1 MGLILPTGFPRGVL
15 VPLDSGLRGARV
27 LVTAA
32 SQGIGYGAA
41 LAFLGEGARLV
52 VNSSNAERLGRATE
66 TLSRFGEVHAVVAD
80 LREQNDLD
88 RLLSETATR
97 LGGLDTLVY
106 VTGSPRPGVFM
117 EQSFEDWDAAARL
130 LVVSPAYLA
139 RRAAET
145 MLENGHGGRMVFLTS
160 VAIREPIPNI
170 ATSSVCRIAVAG
182 LVRTLSRELG
192 PKGIRVN
199 GILPGYIRTA
209 RLDEVIADTARRRG
223 TSVDIARASLEQEI
237 PLGRVGT
244 PEELARAVVFLGSEL
259 SSYVSGA
266 LLPVDGGLLRSVG

>member
-1 MGLILPTGFPRGVL
+1 M
-15 VPLDSGLRGARV
+15 PLSSGLSGARV

-32 SQGIGYGAA
+32 SQGIGLGAA
-41 LAFLGEGARLV
+41 TAFLAEGARVV
-52 VNSSNAERLGRATE
+52 VNSSSKDRLARATHD
-66 TLSRFGEVHAVVAD
+66 LASLGEVHGVVAD
-80 LREQNDLD
+80 LRERAELD
-88 RLLSETATR
+88 RLLAETVGH

-117 EQSFEDWDAAARL
+117 DQSYDDWSSAANL

-139 RRAAET
+139 RRAAEA
-145 MLENGHGGRMVFLTS
+145 MLTGGGKGRMVFLTS

-182 LVRTLSRELG
+182 LVRTLARELG

-199 GILPGYIRTA
+199 GILPGYIQTGRV
-209 RLDEVIADTARRRG
+209 DEVLSDVARRRG
-223 TSVDIARASLEQEI
+223 TTLEAERSALEREI

-244 PEELARAVVFLGSEL
+244 TEELARAVLFLGSEM

-266 LLPVDGGLLRSVG
+266 LLPVDGALLRSVG

>member
-1 MGLILPTGFPRGVL
+1 M
-15 VPLDSGLRGARV
+15 PLSSGLSGARV

-32 SQGIGYGAA
+32 SQGIGFGAA
-41 LAFLGEGARLV
+41 RAFLAEGAKVV
-52 VNSSNAERLGRATE
+52 VNSSNADRLARATRV
-66 TLSRFGEVHAVVAD
+66 LSPDGEVHGVVAD
-80 LREQNDLD
+80 LRERADLD
-88 RLLSETATR
+88 RLLEETVR
-97 LGGLDTLVY
+97 HLGGLDTLVY

-117 EQSFEDWDAAARL
+117 EQTFDDWDKAARL

-139 RRAAET
+139 RKSAEA
-145 MLENGHGGRMVFLTS
+145 MREGGRGGRMVFLTS

-182 LVRTLSRELG
+182 LVRTLARELG

-199 GILPGYIRTA
+199 GILPGYVGTD
-209 RLDEVIADTARRRG
+209 RLDEVLVDAARRRG
-223 TSVDIARASLEQEI
+223 TTTETERAALEHEI

-244 PEELARAVVFLGSEL
+244 PEELARAVVFLGSEM